1 MPQMT
6 MQCPQAVTLD
16 RICDA
21 LDSAGRNYVVDV
33 CSTGHMLMIPCSTAT
48 SYIDLVTGV
57 LRLRS
62 VWRGAIPTME
72 KPELYPYILRHN
84 REVVGPK
91 AMIYEHGDY
100 LHVSTQTSFQVT
112 AGMGSQQLEASLLLA
127 LIMVERFTHALESS
141 FQWVQ
146 PEDKYIFHRD
156 MLQKQH
162 VLQVPSAV
170 SKDDPTQRVDGDFVD
185 KTCNRLHLRTQRDG
199 SVFHLLDA
207 PRILNSTQET
217 VLRLFGED
225 TWFSVSALVRLPHS
239 VPPEELFLAVNNSNI
254 ENALGEIS
262 ILGLRRNPYLRV
274 DYLIPTGEGLSMH
287 QLDTQILVG
296 VGVST
301 DLLTRL
307 GQQHPKFF
315 A

>member
-1 MPQMT
+1 
-6 MQCPQAVTLD
+6 
-16 RICDA
+16 
-21 LDSAGRNYVVDV
+21 
-33 CSTGHMLMIPCSTAT
+33 MLMVPCPTAT
-48 SYIDLVTGV
+48 SYVDLVSGV
-57 LRLRS
+57 LRVRS
-62 VWRGAIPTME
+62 VWRGAIPGTE
-72 KPELYPYILRHN
+72 KPELYPYISRHN

-91 AMIYEHGDY
+91 AMIYEHGASLY
-100 LHVSTQTSFQVT
+100 ISTQTSFQVT
-112 AGMGSQQLEASLLLA
+112 AGMGAQQLEASLLLA

-141 FQWVQ
+141 FSWIQ
-146 PEDKYIFHRD
+146 PGDNYVFHRD

-162 VLQVPSAV
+162 ILQVPSDIY
-170 SKDDPTQRVDGDFVD
+170 KDCRTQRVDGDFVD
-185 KTCNRLHLRTQRDG
+185 KACSRLHLRTQRDG
-199 SVFHLLDA
+199 SVFRLLDA
-207 PRILNSTQET
+207 PRILNSAQET

-225 TWFSVSALVRLPHS
+225 TWFSVSTLVRLPHS

-262 ILGLRRNPYLRV
+262 ILGLRHHPYLRV
-274 DYLIPTGEGLSMH
+274 DYLIPTGEGLSIH